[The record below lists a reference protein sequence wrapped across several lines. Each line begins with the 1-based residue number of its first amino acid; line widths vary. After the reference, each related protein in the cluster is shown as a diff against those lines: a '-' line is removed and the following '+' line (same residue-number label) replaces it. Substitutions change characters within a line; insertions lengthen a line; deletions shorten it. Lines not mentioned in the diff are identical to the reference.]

1 MVQLVENC
9 FISIL
14 FIFGSFD
21 FVVTLELIKQQRK
34 LVEFFIQ
41 LKNQKPEFANFF
53 GRILSHLFGRQR
65 KWKKKRSRCK
75 YANEQSFELEW
86 RSVCGQNDLVFGGI
100 LLMKPVNSIFFLAH
114 RKLMCGLC
122 FEHQGNRINWFS

>member
-1 MVQLVENC
+1 MVQLVGNC

-41 LKNQKPEFANFF
+41 LKNHKPKFANFF
-53 GRILSHLFGRQR
+53 GILSNLFERQR
-65 KWKKKRSRCK
+65 KWKKKAFQMQIRQWAIIWAWMRKACAGRMIR
-75 YANEQSFELEW
+75 Y
-86 RSVCGQNDLVFGGI
+86 SVV
-100 LLMKPVNSIFFLAH
+100 KPVNSIFFSAH